1 MFILRNKNSHGGG
14 VGKAV
19 RERHVSQHILL
30 CTFKTFKFR
39 NISAAGTERLAAYHF
54 IYLCSQRLTAHI
66 ARALSTS
73 EIDEILH
80 PLLW

>member
-1 MFILRNKNSHGGG
+1 MHDP
-14 VGKAV
+14 V
-19 RERHVSQHILL
+19 Q
-30 CTFKTFKFR
+30 
-39 NISAAGTERLAAYHF
+39 LAAYHF